1 MQFCRQNLGF
11 SRHICPRNPKFSRQ
25 FCPRNPEFLQRNS
38 EFPCKIDGKAPLAD
52 VCSVYRLPRFARSVS
67 ALGLA
72 LEPSRSVGLTMCAI
86 AKENRISPSQPPPN
100 RQIHRLI
107 IHTFILKASVMGAVA
122 WVASESRKKSKS
134 KIAALDHWNSLGS
147 HAKRTRKLKVF
158 SSFLPE
164 KLTVYLAVLHEKPR
178 VSRAIWS
185 KKPGVFLRKTPSFQR
200 KSADETPSFPQRNPI
215 LRVHGNKWSLII
227 KKVHFIADLFS
238 RYKRSE

>member
-1 MQFCRQNLGF
+1 VQFCRQNLGF
-11 SRHICPRNPKFSRQ
+11 SRQ
-25 FCPRNPEFLQRNS
+25 FCPRNSEFLQRNS

-52 VCSVYRLPRFARSVS
+52 VCSDCRLPRFARSVS

-72 LEPSRSVGLTMCAI
+72 LEPSRSVGSTLCAK

-100 RQIHRLI
+100 RQIHRLL
-107 IHTFILKASVMGAVA
+107 IHTFILKASVLGAVA

-134 KIAALDHWNSLGS
+134 KVAALDHWNSLGS

-178 VSRAIWS
+178 VSRAFWS
-185 KKPGVFLRKTPSFQR
+185 KKPGVFL
-200 KSADETPSFPQRNPI
+200 FPAQKCRRNSKFPP
-215 LRVHGNKWSLII
+215 
-227 KKVHFIADLFS
+227 KKPHFTSS
-238 RYKRSE
+238 RE